1 MSWNSHAVTVD
12 ASGEFDESRFHV
24 RVAAHLPRNDC
35 RSYTAASNAG
45 TRGANHE
52 FRPSG
57 IRGAFRSCDEPDAA
71 STVEVL
77 DAVADGSR
85 STMSEMQ
92 HNMRRTP
99 ALFLAT

>member
-1 MSWNSHAVTVD
+1 MRAVSLTNP
-12 ASGEFDESRFHV
+12 RFHV
-24 RVAAHLPRNDC
+24 RVAAHLPRNDF
-35 RSYTAASNAG
+35 RSYTAVSNAG

-57 IRGAFRSCDEPDAA
+57 IRGAFRICDEPDAA